1 MADTKNTRSSRESGA
16 HDNQARRKVWR
27 PVRKLETPPA
37 PPRLCIPMDSGEY
50 VRNGRPG

>member
-37 PPRLCIPMDSGEY
+37 PPVMYTDGF
-50 VRNGRPG
+50 GRVC